1 MLLNVTVRSV
11 RRNIASSLLRATA
24 GIVAAFCV
32 VGPAWS
38 QTQATIL
45 NPQPD
50 DRISKII
57 QPAVYLMNGTCHK
70 ADSVTVT
77 VQRASPPF
85 NVVVDNAPAIVN
97 GGAWEYLWNVAGL
110 ADGTYGVRIRVYS
123 GGREG
128 AFIPPRSVVVEGG
141 SPGGTLSLLPSS
153 VISNIY
159 VGRASGATPGGSV
172 SLAIGLRSVTTAAGQ
187 NVIRAEMSESGS
199 ATQQANFTLERVQ
212 SDDPAANPNDNPK
225 VTSGIPASFTL
236 SNLTD
241 GVRTLRVRYFQTALG
256 VSAVYTRSV
265 LVDMTAPEQTVG
277 AASYPV
283 RSIARLSGT
292 ARDRGT
298 SASGIARVE
307 VAISKPGNTE
317 VEIRPAHLVYGD
329 NPFSQ
334 ISWSLDFDYTS
345 ASYPEGTYSYTVT
358 VIDNAGNRTVS
369 GSSNFVVDRTAPTI
383 TTPFTMDGQTNGNFV
398 RGTRRITAQ
407 FSEPV
412 NWQILDN
419 SDLFTQS
426 ASLQNGI
433 DIPYST
439 AGRTAGLHTFRVIA
453 TDPNNN
459 SVEGSFTVIIDNDRP
474 IPTIITPKPNEF
486 VSGTIRVTGNVR
498 EANLQEWTLLY
509 NGAVLT
515 TGSASEV
522 DFSWN
527 TTGLNVNNGPLVLR
541 ATDLAGNTNETSLSV
556 TTDNTPP
563 TISNLDIDGRINGSF
578 VKGSRT
584 ISATFS
590 EACTFVLFDN
600 GQSITSSGTP
610 VNALNVTYNTA
621 NREGRHNFRLV
632 VRDRAGNVNV
642 EVPNE
647 ASVNRNVFTI
657 TVDNIAP
664 VSKINTPRSG
674 EFIGGKGVGERVKI
688 SGSITELNIRRW
700 QLLFNN
706 TPIPGAEGTTADVYF
721 EWNTTGVNAA
731 GPIVLRVTDQADN
744 SADSSVNV
752 TVDNTAPTVSGFDID
767 GRIGRF
773 VRGSRTITA
782 TFSEPCAYV
791 LIDNGVTIT
800 SSGTP
805 VTSISIPYN
814 TTNRE
819 GLHTFRLVLR
829 DRAGNPNQEN
839 PDENSPA
846 RNLFR
851 VVVDNIPPIPVV
863 STPRNGE
870 FVAGTVRI
878 TGAID
883 DLNPGTWAVEATD
896 LTNGGSLNSRLEAGT
911 RTGSGSIVRTALDA
925 EGLPVGTRILI
936 RITAVDQA
944 GNASSDRPNN
954 VEPTNSVV
962 VTVNDTNTPIVGLR
976 LLTSPAFDINGI
988 LIPGVVSSTNTGG
1001 SNIYVGGSSFQVRG
1015 IIQNFDGTRVRLSD
1029 DSRGILD
1036 LRTNVAG
1043 TTFQFE
1049 RTIDGDVN
1057 PLHSLLLIA
1066 NNSNQITV
1074 AGRLRIVL
1082 DNVEPN
1088 FALQAPVN
1096 PNGNPYVLPQG
1107 AILTVIYEATNPQA
1121 PAGIAQRDVHSP
1133 LFVPRTET
1141 PSDSYD
1147 VKLRIGQVGGGA
1159 NFTYS
1164 LSQALGNTNVN
1175 DANGAGVATVSN
1187 VTADRYRVVW
1197 QIPITPS
1204 YPYGQT
1210 FEISIDNVRDVVG
1223 NRASPQGAGRTRR
1236 FRVSL
1241 N

>member
-1 MLLNVTVRSV
+1 M
-11 RRNIASSLLRATA
+11 A
-24 GIVAAFCV
+24 GILAVFCV

-38 QTQATIL
+38 QTQGTIL

-57 QPAVYLMNGTCHK
+57 QPAVYLINGTCHK

-77 VQRASPPF
+77 IQRASAPF
-85 NVVVDNAPAIVN
+85 NVVVNNAPATIN

-110 ADGTYGVRIRVYS
+110 ADGTYGVRIRVFS
-123 GGREG
+123 GGKEG
-128 AFIPPRSVVVEGG
+128 AFIAPRSVVVEGG
-141 SPGGTLSLLPSS
+141 SPGGTLSVLPSS

-159 VGRASGATPGGSV
+159 VGRASGAAPGGSV
-172 SLAIGLRSVTTAAGQ
+172 SLAIGLRAVTTAAGQ

-225 VTSGIPASFTL
+225 VTSGIPASFTM

-265 LVDMTAPEQTVG
+265 LVDMTAPELTVG

-283 RSIARLSGT
+283 RNVAQLSGT

-298 SASGIARVE
+298 AASGIARVE

-317 VEIRPAHLVYGD
+317 IEIRPAHLVYGD

-334 ISWSLDFDYTS
+334 ISWSLDFNYAS
-345 ASYPEGTYSYTVT
+345 ASYPEGAYNYTVT

-369 GSSNFVVDRTAPTI
+369 GNSNFVVDKTAPTI

-398 RGTRRITAQ
+398 SGARRITAQ

-412 NWQILDN
+412 NWRILDN
-419 SDLFTQS
+419 SDPFTES

-439 AGRTAGLHTFRVIA
+439 TGRTAGLHTFRVIA

-459 SVEGSFTVIIDNDRP
+459 PVEGSFTVIIDNDRP
-474 IPTIITPKPNEF
+474 IPTIITPKSNEF
-486 VSGTIRVTGNVR
+486 VSGTIRVAGNVR
-498 EANLQEWTLLY
+498 EANLQGWTLLY
-509 NGAVLT
+509 NGATLT
-515 TGSASEV
+515 TGSTAEV

-563 TISNLDIDGRINGSF
+563 TISNLDIDGKLNGSF

-584 ISATFS
+584 ISANFS

-600 GQSITSSGTP
+600 GQSVTSSGTP
-610 VNALNVTYNTA
+610 VNALNATYNTA
-621 NREGRHNFRLV
+621 GKEGKHTFRLV

-647 ASVNRNVFTI
+647 ANANRNVFSI
-657 TVDNIAP
+657 TVDNVAP
-664 VSKINTPRSG
+664 VSRINTPRSG

-688 SGSITELNIRRW
+688 SGSITEINIKRW

-706 TPIPGAEGTTADVYF
+706 TAIPGAEGTTADVYF
-721 EWNTTGVNAA
+721 EWNTAGVNAA
-731 GPIVLRVTDQADN
+731 GSIVLRVTDQAEN

-752 TVDNTAPTVSGFDID
+752 TVDNTAPTVSNFDID
-767 GRIGRF
+767 GRVGGNF
-773 VRGSRTITA
+773 VKGSRTITA

-791 LIDNGVTIT
+791 LIDNGVTLT

-805 VTSISIPYN
+805 VSSISIPYN
-814 TTNRE
+814 TANRE
-819 GLHTFRLVLR
+819 GLHTFRLMLK

-839 PDENSPA
+839 PDVNSPS

-851 VVVDNIPPIPVV
+851 VVVDNIRPVAIV
-863 STPRNGE
+863 STPRNGD

-878 TGAID
+878 VGAIE
-883 DLNPGTWAVEATD
+883 DLNPGTWAVEASD
-896 LTNGGSLNSRLEAGT
+896 LTNGGSLNSRLDAGT
-911 RTGSGSIVRTALDA
+911 RTGSGTVVRTVLDT
-925 EGLPVGTRILI
+925 EGLPVGTRILV
-936 RITAVDQA
+936 RITATDLA
-944 GNASSDRPNN
+944 GNTSSDRPTN

-962 VTVNDTNTPIVGLR
+962 VTVNDTNTPIVGIR

-1001 SNIYVGGSSFQVRG
+1001 SNIYVGGSSFQIRG
-1015 IIQNFDGTRVRLSD
+1015 IIQNFDGTRLRLSD

-1043 TTFQFE
+1043 PTFQFD
-1049 RTIDGDVN
+1049 RAIDGDAN

-1082 DNVEPN
+1082 DSVEPN
-1088 FALQAPVN
+1088 FTLQAPVN

-1107 AILTVIYEATNPQA
+1107 AILTVIYEATNPQV
-1121 PAGIAQRDVHSP
+1121 GQGLQQRDVHSP

-1141 PSDSYD
+1141 LSDIYD
-1147 VKLRIGQVGGGA
+1147 VKLRVGQVGGGA

-1175 DANGAGVATVSN
+1175 DANGAGLATVSN
-1187 VTADRYRVVW
+1187 VTADRYRIVW
-1197 QIPITPS
+1197 QIPITS
-1204 YPYGQT
+1204 NYAFGQT
-1210 FEISIDNVRDVVG
+1210 FELSVDNVRDVVG
-1223 NRASPQGAGRTRR
+1223 NKASPQGVGRTRR
-1236 FRVSL
+1236 FRVGL